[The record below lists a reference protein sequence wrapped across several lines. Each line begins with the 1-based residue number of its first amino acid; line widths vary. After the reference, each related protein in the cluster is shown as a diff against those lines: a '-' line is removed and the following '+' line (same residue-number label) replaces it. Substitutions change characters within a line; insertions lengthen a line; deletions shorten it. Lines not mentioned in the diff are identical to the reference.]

1 MTDCPRCHLTL
12 QFQRYEGT
20 DVLFCATCWG
30 HWLNSE
36 SLERILESK
45 DYGFSRQERETV
57 FRTWVIGGTG
67 DVSDRP
73 VQDLNCP
80 ICRAAMSEVAFA
92 DDCPV
97 LVDRCEVHGTWLDAG
112 EIKKLQVF
120 VESR

>member
-12 QFQRYEGT
+12 QFQCYEGT

-36 SLERILESK
+36 SLNRILESK

-57 FRTWVIGGTG
+57 RRTWVSAGADDDSEQLTRILKC
-67 DVSDRP
+67 P
-73 VQDLNCP
+73 VCQ
-80 ICRAAMSEVAFA
+80 AVMSETAFA

-97 LVDRCEVHGTWLDAG
+97 LVDRCETHGTWLDAG